1 MVCRPVSFVQD
12 LNLLMMDRLL
22 HREHWVE
29 PDERYQCNTC
39 FQYFHLDPKKH
50 CYMCGEIV
58 CGDCR
63 TRLLIEGRYMN
74 DVGVMAFHHG
84 FTAKVCHPCYFTF
97 FSARAVGFFEVE
109 KHPKYDSHRLEDR
122 CDADYGVLWSQS
134 LPTIQ
139 EKVAKLAPIEATKK
153 AHLRPSASEQRQF
166 DERFTNKVRSMT
178 RNHR

>member
-109 KHPKYDSHRLEDR
+109 KHPNRS
-122 CDADYGVLWSQS
+122 
-134 LPTIQ
+134 
-139 EKVAKLAPIEATKK
+139 
-153 AHLRPSASEQRQF
+153 RPSKKKLPSSHPSKPPRRPTSDHPPPSSGSLTNASP
-166 DERFTNKVRSMT
+166 TKCAA
-178 RNHR
+178 